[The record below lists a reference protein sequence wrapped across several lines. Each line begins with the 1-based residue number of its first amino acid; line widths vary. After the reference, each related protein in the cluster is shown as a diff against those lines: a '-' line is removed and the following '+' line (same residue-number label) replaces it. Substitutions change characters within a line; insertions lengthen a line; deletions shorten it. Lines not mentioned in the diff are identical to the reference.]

1 MDTLF
6 GTPIFLEPMRD
17 GAAFGGFASGGGER
31 LDGDAPGASGDGMRD
46 DDASDSNT
54 ARTVARWSAALCN
67 LPEIRRERVSQLAGE
82 IRSGAYSV
90 SNRQTAESMLED
102 LQRGEGCRE

>member
-1 MDTLF
+1 
-6 GTPIFLEPMRD
+6 MRD
-17 GAAFGGFASGGGER
+17 GAAFGGFTSGAGER
-31 LDGDAPGASGDGMRD
+31 LNGDAPGASGDGRSD

-54 ARTVARWSAALCN
+54 AQKVARWSAALGN

-90 SNRQTAESMLED
+90 SNRQIAELLLDD
-102 LQRGEGCRE
+102 LQGGGCRE